1 MEFDLAAGFKKKISN
16 DTRKNRLAF
25 LFIATFIYI
34 NIAINVMIRLARSR
48 KRLKHPLLIIK
59 SAMVTQSIQT
69 AICPYQ
75 HYIYIYIYIYLYL
88 YTNIY

>member
-1 MEFDLAAGFKKKISN
+1 MEFDLITGFKKKISN
-16 DTRKNRLAF
+16 DTRKNGLAF

-34 NIAINVMIRLARSR
+34 NIAMNVIIRLARSR

-75 HYIYIYIYIYLYL
+75 DYIYIYIYIH
-88 YTNIY
+88 IYI